1 MHWKRK
7 VIRDIIDVLK
17 SSSDDSDEEYIKAKY
32 LDKVFWECNFKNVF
46 LQGAILKTSFSEKVV
61 LKNT

>member
-1 MHWKRK
+1 MHRKRK

-32 LDKVFWECNFKNVF
+32 LDKVF
-46 LQGAILKTSFSEKVV
+46 
-61 LKNT
+61 